1 MRISDWSSDVCSSDL
16 VEILYTAPTALR
28 ALMREGDEFVTKTS
42 RTSLKLLGSVGEP
55 INPEAWRWYHDV
67 VGEGRCPIVDTW
79 WQTETG
85 GHMITPLPG
94 AHALKPGS
102 AIRPFFG
109 IDPQIVDAD
118 GALQTGNPAAGNL
131 SIAKNWGSEEHTV
144 WGDHERFFQTYFA

>member
-1 MRISDWSSDVCSSDL
+1 MRSFLLSFFFSSRRRHTRCAL
-16 VEILYTAPTALR
+16 VTGVQTCALPIL
-28 ALMREGDEFVTKTS
+28 
-42 RTSLKLLGSVGEP
+42 
-55 INPEAWRWYHDV
+55 

-118 GALQTGNPAAGNL
+118 GALQTGNPAEGNL
-131 SIAKNWGSEEHTV
+131 CIAKSWPGQRRTVRAEEHKSELPSTMRLSSAV
-144 WGDHERFFQTYFA
+144 ICLHNKKKKHKHNHRQ